1 MDHIAR
7 VNRLSDDR
15 SGIAVTHGDGA
26 LACPC
31 AHAGNIERADG
42 ALQIAQKA
50 MIYAACVEVI
60 SHDRSLSVVAFRE
73 GTLACSCARGRNI
86 VRGESALFRSHET
99 MKHTVYVDVD
109 SFNPP
114 VWSKTYAECT
124 VAVARHVSARDIDRG
139 KVAVLIAKKGVTDEV
154 CVKVEAR
161 DLTQRIDGVGVG
173 EYRAQR
179 IKLGDFTVI
188 SAHEAVLN

>member
-1 MDHIAR
+1 
-7 VNRLSDDR
+7 
-15 SGIAVTHGDGA
+15 
-26 LACPC
+26 
-31 AHAGNIERADG
+31 
-42 ALQIAQKA
+42 
-50 MIYAACVEVI
+50 MIYAAGVEVI
-60 SHDRSLSVVAFRE
+60 SHDRPLGVVAFRE
-73 GTLACSCARGRNI
+73 GTLACPCSRSRNI

-109 SFNPP
+109 SFDPR
-114 VWSKTYAECT
+114 VRSKTYAECT
-124 VAVARHVSARDIDRG
+124 VPVAPHVSARGIDRR
-139 KVAVLIAKKGVTDEV
+139 KVAVLIAQKGVTDEV

-161 DLTQRIDGVGVG
+161 DLTQCIDGVGVG